1 MSCATSI
8 DDGSLLS
15 NDLYFS
21 MSQCWLAPLFLL
33 DNRFGTPILLE
44 IPYIPFVMQSF
55 ALDFAR

>member
-44 IPYIPFVMQSF
+44 IP
-55 ALDFAR
+55 LKN